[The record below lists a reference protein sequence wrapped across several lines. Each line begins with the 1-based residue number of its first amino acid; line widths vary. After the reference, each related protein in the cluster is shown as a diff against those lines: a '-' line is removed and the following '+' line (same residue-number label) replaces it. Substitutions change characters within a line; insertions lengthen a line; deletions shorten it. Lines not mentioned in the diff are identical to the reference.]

1 MEKFNLLF
9 NSPSKWT
16 MFGDRISQVR
26 AREMFPMLV
35 ARAKE
40 GKTMSTMSYG
50 ELAEHFNLAWAMPIM
65 PAVICTTGTLYLLE
79 RNQLPEAQFAW
90 THGKIPRIANM
101 VTKSNGDPAGFVAEQ
116 LSHQNPAIDFDTLLK
131 KIWDY
136 DKWDEVQKALGLSG

>member
-9 NSPSKWT
+9 NSPSDWT

-26 AREMFPMLV
+26 AQEMFPMLV

-40 GKTMSTMSYG
+40 RKPMSYG
-50 ELAEHFNLAWAMPIM
+50 ELAAHFDLAWAMPIM
-65 PAVICTTGTLYLLE
+65 SAVICTTGTLYRLE
-79 RNQLPEAQFAW
+79 RNQLPQAQFAW

-101 VTKSNGDPAGFVAEQ
+101 VTKSNDAPAGFVAEQ
-116 LSHQNPAIDFDTLLK
+116 LPHQNPAIDFDTLLE

>member
-1 MEKFNLLF
+1 MEKFNLLSN
-9 NSPSKWT
+9 NSNSWT
-16 MFGDRISQVR
+16 MFGNRISQVR

-40 GKTMSTMSYG
+40 RKTISYG
-50 ELAEHFNLAWAMPIM
+50 ELTEHFDLAWAMPM
-65 PAVICTTGTLYLLE
+65 MYAVVCTTGTLYDLE
-79 RNQLPEAQFAW
+79 RNKLPQAQFAW

-101 VTKSNGDPAGFVAEQ
+101 VTKSNGAPAGFVADQ
-116 LSHQNPAIDFDTLLK
+116 LPYQEPPIDFDMLLK